1 MIHLAEPN
9 LTGNERKY
17 LNECIDTTFVSSVGA
32 FVTRFEEDVV
42 KVTEADFGTAV
53 SSGTAG
59 LHMALKAVG
68 VEKDELVCIPS
79 FTFIATAN
87 AVMHCGAQPWLID
100 IAKDS
105 WTMDPD
111 VLAQELQ
118 ERQR

>member
-32 FVTRFEEDVV
+32 FVSKFEEEVV
-42 KVTEADFGTAV
+42 RVTEADFGTAV

-68 VEKDELVCIPS
+68 VEKDELVKEVLGTHTSRRYIK
-79 FTFIATAN
+79 
-87 AVMHCGAQPWLID
+87 
-100 IAKDS
+100 AKKKEWAEYS
-105 WTMDPD
+105 RQVSGW
-111 VLAQELQ
+111 ELDQ
-118 ERQR
+118 YLYRI